1 MSLAQST
8 TGMTPEAIASTLNG
22 ITVYTEGDNL
32 TALEVNGPTI
42 TTKVGYFAEPT
53 SRSVATANRAETT
66 LGVAAN
72 NENSLKITAANNQG
86 TGYVIGANKTAEM
99 TVGLTVSGNKVT
111 LGNNINS
118 TQITKT
124 IGTAKTAATYTPGTT
139 DQTINSGYF
148 LTGAQT
154 IKGDADLV
162 AGNIKSGVQI
172 FGVTGTY
179 TGEAPKI
186 KDGLYIT
193 PSASDQSFD
202 AIDEGYAGYAYV
214 SVTGDADLV
223 AGNIKSGVNIF
234 GVTGTYEGGGSY
246 LNAESYTF

>member
-1 MSLAQST
+1 MSNDVYLIKKETLDNIVFAVDDVVQRA
-8 TGMTPEAIASTLNG
+8 GGLTPEEIVEQL
-22 ITVYTEGDNL
+22 D
-32 TALEVNGPTI
+32 ALPRKTGSDCTI
-42 TTKVGYFAEPT
+42 TGNVVRVPEGLFQDWYDVTVPT
-53 SRSVATANRAETT
+53 VTRAETT

-72 NENSLKITAANNQG
+72 NANSIKITA
-86 TGYVIGANKTAEM
+86 V
-99 TVGLTVSGNKVT
+99 
-111 LGNNINS
+111 NS
-118 TQITKT
+118 TQIIKT

-179 TGEAPKI
+179 EGTG
-186 KDGLYIT
+186 
-193 PSASDQSFD
+193 
-202 AIDEGYAGYAYV
+202 
-214 SVTGDADLV
+214 
-223 AGNIKSGVNIF
+223 N
-234 GVTGTYEGGGSY
+234 Y